1 MPAGNFFGVYRRGRP
16 RVLGSQVESGGWD
29 GVAARQAFAQRYVF
43 PDGELKPIH
52 TTLQAAEQARLE
64 VRDVESLREHYIL
77 TLQNWVRRLEAHADE
92 ARQLTNETTYRIWRV
107 YMAGAA
113 DGFRAARLNPYQTL
127 LVKPDR
133 GDSGLP
139 MTRADWYS

>member
-1 MPAGNFFGVYRRGRP
+1 
-16 RVLGSQVESGGWD
+16 
-29 GVAARQAFAQRYVF
+29 
-43 PDGELKPIH
+43 
-52 TTLQAAEQARLE
+52 

-113 DGFRAARLNPYQTL
+113 DGFRAARLNLYQTL